1 MIKYTCHCFISFALL
16 FAPHQLEYL
25 KHFLSSSS
33 KKYRPPGNFLQS
45 NVWIPQKISVKILKI
60 FPCLVTQNLVLV
72 SNRHRSAG
80 RLLNKRHLSHRG
92 PSESTAVVPSTPPAR
107 QQVRATAEQVGR
119 IFSTIFSTIFRD
131 IFIVTSTETWS
142 EEEIPWQPGSGQ

>member
-60 FPCLVTQNLVLV
+60 FPCLVTQNLV

-107 QQVRATAEQVGR
+107 QQVRATAEQVGHGETD
-119 IFSTIFSTIFRD
+119 ILNNILGIFSTIFRG
-131 IFIVTSTETWS
+131 IPNVTSTE
-142 EEEIPWQPGSGQ
+142 I

>member
-1 MIKYTCHCFISFALL
+1 MIESTWHRFASFVWVL
-16 FAPHQLEYL
+16 APHQLQYV
-25 KHFLSSSS
+25 KHFLLSSS
-33 KKYRPPGNFLQS
+33 KRIRPPENFLQAH
-45 NVWIPQKISVKILKI
+45 VWIPQKISVKILKI

-107 QQVRATAEQVGR
+107 QQVRATAEQVGHGETDIFDDILNDILG
-119 IFSTIFSTIFRD
+119 IFST
-131 IFIVTSTETWS
+131 
-142 EEEIPWQPGSGQ
+142 

>member
-25 KHFLSSSS
+25 KHFPSSSS
-33 KKYRPPGNFLQS
+33 KKFRPPGKFLQAQ
-45 NVWIPQKISVKILKI
+45 VWIPLKMSVKILKI
-60 FPCLVTQNLVLV
+60 FPCLVTQNLLAG
-72 SNRHRSAG
+72 SNRHRRSAG

-107 QQVRATAEQVGR
+107 QQVRATAEQVGDGETDILNNILG
-119 IFSTIFSTIFRD
+119 IFSTIFSGYFQRD
-131 IFIVTSTETWS
+131 IDRDLE
-142 EEEIPWQPGSGQ
+142 

>member
-92 PSESTAVVPSTPPAR
+92 PSESKSTAVVPSTPPAR
-107 QQVRATAEQVGR
+107 QQVRATAEQVGHGETD
-119 IFSTIFSTIFRD
+119 IFDDILNDISGYFHRD
-131 IFIVTSTETWS
+131 IDRDLE
-142 EEEIPWQPGSGQ
+142 